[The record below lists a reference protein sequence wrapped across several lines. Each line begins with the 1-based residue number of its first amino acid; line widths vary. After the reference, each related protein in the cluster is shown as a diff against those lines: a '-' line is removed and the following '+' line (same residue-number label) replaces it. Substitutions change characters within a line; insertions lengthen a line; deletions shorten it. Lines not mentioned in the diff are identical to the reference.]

1 MAAVKDVLKEK
12 GNKVWSVPITA
23 TTRQA
28 LILMADQKIGAV
40 PVMDGE
46 KIVGIFSERDFARNA
61 VSSDQ
66 NCSLEAPVSS
76 LMSHP
81 VLYVTPDQ
89 SIEDCM
95 TVMTAKHLRHLPVLE
110 KGTLIG
116 MISIGDVVKFIMAEK
131 QSTIEGLEHFLWINT
146 I

>member
-1 MAAVKDVLKEK
+1 MASVKDVLKEK
-12 GNKVWSVPITA
+12 PAHVWSVAHTTPIIE
-23 TTRQA
+23 A
-28 LILMADQKIGAV
+28 LALMAERKIGAL

-61 VSSDQ
+61 VSNQ
-66 NCSLEAPVSS
+66 NCSLADPVST

-95 TVMTAKHLRHLPVLE
+95 TVMTVKQIRHLPVLE
-110 KGTLIG
+110 QGKLTG
-116 MISIGDVVKFIMAEK
+116 MVSIGDVVKFMLAEK
-131 QSTIEGLEHFLWINT
+131 QSTIDGLEHFLWVHT
-146 I
+146 VR

>member
-12 GNKVWSVPITA
+12 SNKVWSVSITA
-23 TTRQA
+23 TVREA
-28 LILMADQKIGAV
+28 LTLMADRKIGAI

-46 KIVGIFSERDFARNA
+46 KIAGIFSERDFARNA
-61 VSSDQ
+61 VTASQSY
-66 NCSLEAPVSS
+66 SLDAPVSA

-110 KGTLIG
+110 NGALVG

-131 QSTIEGLEHFLWINT
+131 QSTIESLEHFLWMHT

>member
-1 MAAVKDVLKEK
+1 MAAVKDIIKDK
-12 GNKVWSVPITA
+12 SNKVWSVQITA
-23 TTRQA
+23 TIREA
-28 LILMADQKIGAV
+28 LTLMAVQKIGAV

-46 KIVGIFSERDFARNA
+46 KTVGIFSERDFARNA

-66 NCSLEAPVSS
+66 HYTLEAPVSS

-81 VLYVTPDQ
+81 VLYVTPEQ

-95 TVMTAKHLRHLPVLE
+95 AVMTAKHLRHLPVLE

-131 QSTIEGLEHFLWINT
+131 QSTIESLEHFLWMNIT
-146 I
+146 